1 LSSRVESSS
10 RSYLKSVPSIIS
22 VTRSLTHSLAFTH
35 HFFSKIKQQN
45 NRDDRIKFPQWGE
58 LKPKTPHGTLPVMT
72 IDDGPMLTQSGA
84 MLRYAGSLDKTGTLY
99 PTDKMFDVEQA
110 IGVVGDLIGAWSP
123 NLYLGMRPQKY
134 GYAEGY
140 NQTDEGKEL
149 IKKMRTEFV
158 TDGGDLTK
166 YLKYLSDLIEKNG
179 GTFLCGGD
187 KPTIADCI
195 AIPTIRNFTRGHIDH
210 VDTGCVN
217 NPIIIA
223 YVERFCAL
231 PEIKGR
237 YTTGLGA

>member
-110 IGVVGDLIGAWSP
+110 IGVVGDLTGAWSP
-123 NLYLGMRPQKY
+123 NLYP
-134 GYAEGY
+134 EGY

-195 AIPTIRNFTRGHIDH
+195 AIPTIRYFTLDNIDH
-210 VDTGCVN
+210 VDTGPGCIS
-217 NPIIIA
+217 NPTIVS
-223 YVERFCAL
+223 YVERFCTL

-237 YTTGLGA
+237 YTTGLGAKE

>member
-1 LSSRVESSS
+1 MTAESPKIKLT
-10 RSYLKSVPSIIS
+10 YFDIEGVAESV
-22 VTRSLTHSLAFTH
+22 RLAFT
-35 HFFSKIKQQN
+35 FAGVDFE
-45 NRDDRIKFPQWGE
+45 DDRIKFPEWGE
-58 LKPKTPHGTLPVMT
+58 LKPKTPHGTLPIMT

-84 MLRYAGSLDKTGTLY
+84 MLRYAGSLDKTGALY

-110 IGVVGDLIGAWSP
+110 VGIAGDFSGSWSP
-123 NLYLGMRPQKY
+123 CMYLGMRPQKY
-134 GYAEGY
+134 GYAEDF
-140 NQTDEGKEL
+140 NKTEEGVAL

-158 TDGGDLTK
+158 AEGGDLTT

-187 KPTIADCI
+187 KPTIADCL
-195 AIPTIRNFTRGHIDH
+195 AVPMIRNFTRGHVDH
-210 VDTGCVN
+210 VDPGCIK
-217 NPIIIA
+217 NPIIVA